1 MRRGRDLLQVH
12 LLDLLAESRSPVGA
26 AALLQRV
33 LPKGIEV
40 SQATL
45 GRALRALDERG
56 LTLKLSNKG
65 RVLTPE
71 GRSWLT
77 GARHRDQAHRW
88 TEETL
93 LAVGQLT
100 LVELRQS
107 MIARRA
113 IEGEIARLAAESASP
128 AQVQELYL
136 IVEEQGRELQM
147 GGHGASQAVDFHLAV
162 ARTCG
167 NRFLGAAANLVR
179 TSSEALETLMYHLG
193 ATVGVSHHYHLELV
207 NAIAAR
213 DPRAAQDAML
223 RHLDE
228 LIRDVDE
235 LLARLSSRTTLQEA
249 HAADGGNNRGE
260 FNGPGNGRTGRPNAE
275 GSIGSLVG
283 TSEPV
288 SSEREDTQWPGK
300 TVCW

>member
-1 MRRGRDLLQVH
+1 MRRGRDLLQFYV
-12 LLDLLAESRSPVGA
+12 LDLLAEAGSPVGA

-33 LPKGIEV
+33 LPKGIDV

-45 GRALRALDERG
+45 GRALRALDERR

-77 GARHRDQAHRW
+77 EARHRDQAQRW

-93 LAVGQLT
+93 LTVGQST
-100 LVELRQS
+100 LAELRQS

-128 AQVQELYL
+128 AQVQGLSR

-147 GGHGASQAVDFHLAV
+147 GGRGASQAVDFHLAV
-162 ARTCG
+162 AQACG
-167 NRFLGAAANLVR
+167 NRFLAAAANVVR

-193 ATVGVSHHYHLELV
+193 ATVGVSHREHLELV
-207 NAIAAR
+207 SAIAAR
-213 DPRAAQDAML
+213 DPRAAQDAME
-223 RHLDE
+223 RHLNE
-228 LIRDVDE
+228 LIRDVDR
-235 LLARLSSRTTLQEA
+235 LLARLANR
-249 HAADGGNNRGE
+249 AAMTGAPAAGRSTSHSE
-260 FNGPGNGRTGRPNAE
+260 FNGSGNDRTGRPDDEEPAQHLAGE
-275 GSIGSLVG
+275 LA
-283 TSEPV
+283 PV
-288 SSEREDTQWPGK
+288 SSEKEGEHNG
-300 TVCW
+300 